1 MYCSIYQY
9 YLKYVPNGEVRQVIQ
24 MTQQD
29 VTEMKGKRKNAKD
42 QDGKAGR
49 VLEERRIPTQV
60 KLAGLW
66 ATVMFM
72 YVYVDIFG
80 FFKTGLIKD
89 ILVGKAGGFDIT
101 QTWMLSMLML
111 MTIPALMVYLSLALP
126 AKANRYTNISLGA
139 IFIFIA
145 VGTAAGAS
153 GAYYI
158 FGSIVEAI
166 LLAQVVWIA
175 WKWPRVPGQS
185 ANRSIEGT
193 TTG

>member
-1 MYCSIYQY
+1 MVEQ
-9 YLKYVPNGEVRQVIQ
+9 VRIDGAG
-24 MTQQD
+24 MGG
-29 VTEMKGKRKNAKD
+29 MKNVKD
-42 QDGKAGR
+42 QYGKSGP
-49 VLEERRIPTQV
+49 VLEELRIPTQV

-66 ATVMFM
+66 AAVMFM

-166 LLAQVVWIA
+166 LLAQVIWIA
-175 WKWPRVPGQS
+175 WKWPKVQKNDAAG
-185 ANRSIEGT
+185 N
-193 TTG
+193 

>member
-1 MYCSIYQY
+1 MVEQ
-9 YLKYVPNGEVRQVIQ
+9 VRMEGAGMGER
-24 MTQQD
+24 M
-29 VTEMKGKRKNAKD
+29 NAKD
-42 QDGKAGR
+42 RYGNSGP
-49 VLEERRIPTQV
+49 VLEELRISTQV

-66 ATVMFM
+66 AAVMFM

-126 AKANRYTNISLGA
+126 AKANRYTNIGLGA

-158 FGSIVEAI
+158 FGSTVEAI

-175 WKWPRVPGQS
+175 WKWPKVPVHG
-185 ANRSIEGT
+185 AAGN
-193 TTG
+193 